1 MASESQ
7 GLCGSPWVT
16 VPPSGSEPR
25 LLRSRLT
32 RPGGE
37 AASVRSRLPQGL
49 GSQRCQTLIRS
60 PWSSHCWH
68 NGTGSV
74 SAGSGRR
81 FSPQPGR
88 VGKGSGVGCSCGSGL
103 IPGLG
108 NACTTGQPKTQGPA
122 AGTHAGRACGSRLG
136 PHTPHEGARGRSVGK
151 AGARELQSTCI
162 PACTQCQ
169 PVSSDGRNA
178 LRVTGVTGVTA
189 ASSGEDQPPHWLNL
203 TRRHSRQ
210 GPDER

>member
-136 PHTPHEGARGRSVGK
+136 PHTPHEGAE
-151 AGARELQSTCI
+151 AGPSARQALVSCRARASQ
-162 PACTQCQ
+162 PA
-169 PVSSDGRNA
+169 PS
-178 LRVTGVTGVTA
+178 
-189 ASSGEDQPPHWLNL
+189 ASPSLATDAMPSE
-203 TRRHSRQ
+203 SRA
-210 GPDER
+210 